1 MAEPEGAKVV
11 NIVTRVLNAA
21 WVRPFLFL
29 IFIVVLWDLTIRVF
43 RIPAYQIPSPGDVVA
58 VLKTEWPELLRQS
71 WPTTYATICGFLLS
85 ALFGIPVAMLIAGSK
100 TVESYV
106 YPLLVF
112 SQSVPKIAIA
122 PLFVVWFGFGII
134 PKVISAFLLGFFP
147 VVVSA
152 VQGFKSVDPDMVDLA
167 RAMQGSRFQVFR
179 AVNLPHAMPA
189 IFAGLKVS
197 VTLAVVGAVVGEFVG
212 SNSGIGYVMQRSIGT
227 FDLPTMFAALVILAL
242 LGVILFWIVDR
253 IERLVIP
260 WHVSQ
265 REESF
270 SRREGYQ
277 CNRHCESEA
286 TKQSSFLVA
295 AKLDCFASLAMTKR
309 KQGRRHMMKWILAAA
324 AMLAF
329 TAQAVGRRQGRADA
343 ELVCLWR
350 ARAVLLR
357 QGQGHLCRR
366 RHRSRN
372 PGRPRLGRDHAGRGR
387 QDRRFRL
394 CRRAHHDARGDQGR
408 ARRRHRR
415 AAADQPDVGDGLCRE
430 EHQEARGHQGQDG
443 GDHAGRIP

>member
-1 MAEPEGAKVV
+1 MNAVVMGPCVRRGDERWQLAARKPACQYLSNGLNSLPKKTITRERDVAELKRESGVSKA
-11 NIVTRVLNAA
+11 LNAA

-29 IFIVVLWDLTIRVF
+29 LFIVVAWDLTIRLF
-43 RIPAYQIPSPGDVVA
+43 QIPAYQIPAPGDVVA
-58 VLKTEWPELLRQS
+58 VLRTEWPELLRQA

-167 RAMQGSRFQVFR
+167 RAMQGSRTKVFL
-179 AVNLPHAMPA
+179 AVNLPHATPA
-189 IFAGLKVS
+189 IFSGLKVS

-212 SNSGIGYVMQRSIGT
+212 SNSGIGYVLQRSIGT

-242 LGVILFWIVDR
+242 LGVVLFWVVDR
-253 IERLVIP
+253 IERFVIP

-265 REESF
+265 REELLF
-270 SRREGYQ
+270 
-277 CNRHCESEA
+277 
-286 TKQSSFLVA
+286 A
-295 AKLDCFASLAMTKR
+295 A
-309 KQGRRHMMKWILAAA
+309 
-324 AMLAF
+324 
-329 TAQAVGRRQGRADA
+329 
-343 ELVCLWR
+343 
-350 ARAVLLR
+350 
-357 QGQGHLCRR
+357 
-366 RHRSRN
+366 
-372 PGRPRLGRDHAGRGR
+372 
-387 QDRRFRL
+387 
-394 CRRAHHDARGDQGR
+394 
-408 ARRRHRR
+408 
-415 AAADQPDVGDGLCRE
+415 
-430 EHQEARGHQGQDG
+430 
-443 GDHAGRIP
+443 

>member
-1 MAEPEGAKVV
+1 MRERSVV
-11 NIVTRVLNAA
+11 ELRAPTGVSKALNAA
-21 WVRPFLFL
+21 WIRPFLFL
-29 IFIVVLWDLTIRVF
+29 IFIVVAWDLTIRLF
-43 RIPAYQIPSPGDVVA
+43 RFPRIKSRRPAVA
-58 VLKTEWPELLRQS
+58 SLVCGTIGPELMRQA

-152 VQGFKSVDPDMVDLA
+152 AQGFKSVDPDMVDLA
-167 RAMQGSRFQVFR
+167 REMQGSRFHVFC

-189 IFAGLKVS
+189 IFSGLKVS

-212 SNSGIGYVMQRSIGT
+212 SNSGIGYVLQRSIGT

-242 LGVILFWIVDR
+242 LGVVLFWIVDR

-265 REESF
+265 REELIF
-270 SRREGYQ
+270 
-277 CNRHCESEA
+277 
-286 TKQSSFLVA
+286 A
-295 AKLDCFASLAMTKR
+295 A
-309 KQGRRHMMKWILAAA
+309 
-324 AMLAF
+324 
-329 TAQAVGRRQGRADA
+329 
-343 ELVCLWR
+343 
-350 ARAVLLR
+350 
-357 QGQGHLCRR
+357 
-366 RHRSRN
+366 
-372 PGRPRLGRDHAGRGR
+372 
-387 QDRRFRL
+387 
-394 CRRAHHDARGDQGR
+394 
-408 ARRRHRR
+408 
-415 AAADQPDVGDGLCRE
+415 
-430 EHQEARGHQGQDG
+430 
-443 GDHAGRIP
+443 